1 MRKHMPASHRSAA
14 RRSVSRSLA
23 SRAFAPRRL
32 SACLRP
38 LVDAE
43 LEAAIK
49 TEKLGLA
56 AEAFRHLERA
66 HVLGQASTVEHVR
79 VHWRMLR
86 WGLRQRRPREV
97 IGQVLRVVGAATKT
111 AFGWVPTGNTGGA
124 DVSPFRPM
132 PIAPD
137 LQALLDAARRRHS

>member
-1 MRKHMPASHRSAA
+1 MFRSNRFAALIRPVVAVELDAAS
-14 RRSVSRSLA
+14 
-23 SRAFAPRRL
+23 
-32 SACLRP
+32 
-38 LVDAE
+38 
-43 LEAAIK
+43 K
-49 TEKLGLA
+49 TEKLGMA

-97 IGQVLRVVGAATKT
+97 LGQVLRVVGAATKT
-111 AFGWVPTGNTGGA
+111 GLGWVPAGNTGGA
-124 DVSPFRPM
+124 NVNPFRPM

-137 LQALLDAARRRHS
+137 LRALLDAAGCCRC